1 MHGGELTISSIE
13 GEGTTVAFTLP
24 INGPGEMEDAA

>member
-1 MHGGELTISSIE
+1 MSSIE

-24 INGPGEMEDAA
+24 ITGARELVDEAKARNVA